1 MRRKMMMAG
10 FALGVLAAM
19 GAGAANHD
27 SHGVKAI
34 NLVNVG
40 QFEIYAAPAF
50 EVADS
55 GGPVT
60 VTQNGSWLSVTAPYH
75 HDGTSV
81 RIGVPDVHEIRV
93 VGGSGTVTG
102 FSLHHDLLVTASDT
116 TLQLSANAASVAVY
130 TSDGAS
136 VEVRGSADNLHL
148 MARDSTVAVTDFDAV
163 RAVVDLR
170 EESVGRIDGLSAE
183 LAYRVYDE
191 SELYYAPGT
200 RLGQPYHVGDDATF
214 STL

>member
-1 MRRKMMMAG
+1 MPLPGMSLRNRLPTILLLASLTLVAVVGIVLFRWLDRQMQVEVRQASIR
-10 FALGVLAAM
+10 LAA
-19 GAGAANHD
+19 
-27 SHGVKAI
+27 
-34 NLVNVG
+34 
-40 QFEIYAAPAF
+40 
-50 EVADS
+50 
-55 GGPVT
+55 
-60 VTQNGSWLSVTAPYH
+60 
-75 HDGTSV
+75 
-81 RIGVPDVHEIRV
+81 
-93 VGGSGTVTG
+93 
-102 FSLHHDLLVTASDT
+102 
-116 TLQLSANAASVAVY
+116 LQLSANAASVAVY

-136 VEVRGSADNLHL
+136 VEVRGSAESLHL

>member
-19 GAGAANHD
+19 GASAANHD
-27 SHGVKAI
+27 NHGVKAI
-34 NLVNVG
+34 RLVNVG

-60 VTQNGSWLSVTAPYH
+60 VKQHGSWLSVTAPH

-102 FSLHHDLLVTASDT
+102 FSSHHDLLVTASDT
-116 TLQLSANAASVAVY
+116 TLQLSANAASVAIY

-136 VEVRGSADNLHL
+136 VEVSGSADHLQL